1 MKIGIMGL
9 GNIAQK
15 AYLPIM
21 GATQS
26 IDWVLHTRDEEK
38 INSLK
43 NQYNFNEAFTDFD
56 AFLNSGIKACFI
68 HTPTHTH
75 YEYIKTMLEHDI
87 HVYVDKPIS
96 QNIDETKELIQL
108 AQDKNLILMS
118 GFNRRHAP
126 LTQKLKAIKNKNMI
140 VVRKNRSHAIQDTQF
155 ALYDMMIHVVDT
167 ALYLLDDE
175 IISMKSKVIESNNT
189 IDRAILNIETETCS
203 LVAYMNM
210 NSGARPET
218 FEVMSSDIHAIVDD
232 LNTYTTVTNQGKIIE
247 TFPDWT
253 PTLERRGFQAIITH
267 FIDLV
272 STNTQHDTTQDLL
285 SHEVIE
291 AMYKSEQL

>member
-26 IDWVLHTRDEEK
+26 IDWVLHTRDQQK
-38 INSLK
+38 INSLQS
-43 NQYNFNEAFTDFD
+43 QYNFKEAYTNFD
-56 AFLNSGIKACFI
+56 KFLNSGIKACFI

-75 YEYIKTMLEHDI
+75 YEYIKIMLEHNI

-96 QNIDETKELIQL
+96 QNIEETKELIQL
-108 AQDKNLILMS
+108 AKDKNLILMS

-126 LTQKLKAIKNKNMI
+126 FTQKLKAIENKNMI
-140 VVRKNRSHAIQDTQF
+140 VIRKNRSHAIQDTQF

-175 IISMKSKVIESNNT
+175 IVSMSSKVIESNNT
-189 IDRAILNIETETCS
+189 IDRAILNIETNTTS
-203 LVAYMNM
+203 LIAYMNM

-218 FEVMSSDIHAIVDD
+218 FEVMSNDVHAIVDD
-232 LNTYTTVTNQGKIIE
+232 LNTYTTITNQGKIVE

-267 FIDLV
+267 FIDLI
-272 STNTQHDTTQDLL
+272 STNTQHDTAQDLL

-291 AMYKSEQL
+291 AMYKNEQL